1 MKILHIAL
9 TDGGGAGMGLMNQHR
24 ALLQLGVDSRV
35 LVAIKQGKDATVTE
49 MHPNQNVWGSN
60 KYVVL
65 LQKIARRLG
74 LTFNQYDRIHRRI
87 YNIKKKIAIPL
98 LRLCIVAHLLSVL
111 QLVLPQK

>member
-49 MHPNQNVWGSN
+49 MRPNTKCVGKQ
-60 KYVVL
+60 
-65 LQKIARRLG
+65 
-74 LTFNQYDRIHRRI
+74 
-87 YNIKKKIAIPL
+87 
-98 LRLCIVAHLLSVL
+98 
-111 QLVLPQK
+111 